1 MKRLDELVAMR
12 AKLVRWSVEVIN
24 IMESNQPFIPAIA
37 QAVIK
42 EMRAEI
48 VRIDL
53 EVLDI
58 HDAEYEVL
66 KRRLLKHCVAP
77 RPYTSPLKEDEI
89 PF

>member
-1 MKRLDELVAMR
+1 MERLDKLVAMR
-12 AKLVRWSVEVIN
+12 ANLVRWSVEVIN
-24 IMESNQPFIPAIA
+24 IMESNQPYIPAIA
-37 QAVIK
+37 QAVIA

-66 KRRLLKHCVAP
+66 RRRLQKHCVAP
-77 RPYTSPLKEDEI
+77 RNSKDALSEDEI